1 MPLHS
6 PTLVLLALALVPL
19 AGCGKRDDTAS
30 DPLAGRLDG
39 LERRFDAIDQR
50 LAGLEKQQSAA
61 ERLRDDVRLLEQR
74 LTGAEAKATQA
85 LETAKTA
92 KTAATLPPVA
102 PSGAQ
107 AATHPGERPDLLDRR
122 AALADLA
129 TDYRRKLSELAK
141 QQGAAGADPMERA
154 AARREVRAW
163 YIARRRAILRGQPL
177 PDAGAP

>member
-1 MPLHS
+1 GKAGE
-6 PTLVLLALALVPL
+6 AL
-19 AGCGKRDDTAS
+19 G
-30 DPLAGRLDG
+30 
-39 LERRFDAIDQR
+39 
-50 LAGLEKQQSAA
+50 AA
-61 ERLRDDVRLLEQR
+61 RP
-74 LTGAEAKATQA
+74 AKP
-85 LETAKTA
+85 
-92 KTAATLPPVA
+92 AATLPPVA
-102 PSGAQ
+102 PPGAQ
-107 AATHPGERPDLLDRR
+107 AVPPPGARPDLLDRR